1 MNVPY
6 YKTKK
11 RTRPFFREKSGSL
24 IIHENVFFWEEN
36 NFSKNN
42 RIFFGQSV
50 FGFGKNTLG
59 TTTCEILGKILG
71 AVLEISDRLQI
82 MIFVSKF
89 KNFFSKSPNGSIRK
103 VNQLESI
110 FQHFLRILPITGH
123 PKPRLRFFLVKR
135 SSDFERTYW
144 GLPWVKI
151 WEKSLE
157 RFLRYATVSK
167 LIFCLQI
174 QIFFFKVCK
183 WLNSQS

>member
-1 MNVPY
+1 MKVRHDNGP
-6 YKTKK
+6 K
-11 RTRPFFREKSGSL
+11 RARPFVRKNSGSL

-71 AVLEISDRLQI
+71 VVLKICHRLQI
-82 MIFVSKF
+82 NIFVSKF

-123 PKPRLRFFLVKR
+123 PEPRLRFFFDKKWNR
-135 SSDFERTYW
+135 SFRSFYQVWNLGSTSYCILW
-144 GLPWVKI
+144 
-151 WEKSLE
+151 
-157 RFLRYATVSK
+157 
-167 LIFCLQI
+167 
-174 QIFFFKVCK
+174 
-183 WLNSQS
+183 

>member
-1 MNVPY
+1 MHVPY
-6 YKTKK
+6 YKNKK

-50 FGFGKNTLG
+50 FGFGKNTLR
-59 TTTCEILGKILG
+59 TTTCEILRKILR

-103 VNQLESI
+103 VNWLESI
-110 FQHFLRILPITGH
+110 FQHFLKILPITGH
-123 PKPRLRFFLVKR
+123 PEPRLRFFFNKKWNR
-135 SSDFERTYW
+135 SFRSFYQVWNLGSTSYC
-144 GLPWVKI
+144 
-151 WEKSLE
+151 
-157 RFLRYATVSK
+157 
-167 LIFCLQI
+167 IF
-174 QIFFFKVCK
+174 
-183 WLNSQS
+183 W